1 MYRKADGVSGFL
13 TAAFLQSDKLL
24 KGATVHQTVFVGTT
38 WLNSDASR
46 LHGSFL
52 EREGG
57 NPVSSWTD
65 YVSYQGKSSRQ
76 VGERRKRNISC
87 CLAIKSMAR
96 NGFWW
101 GIGWPTAR
109 RPSVLTHNENEF
121 TRLRSKTNWKGHAW
135 NAAKCYSINW
145 LDHIL
150 NSHLARN
157 LNHIKKDVSDENWG
171 KNNLAICSSHNWQ
184 FTCSLLFFFSWL
196 LYPFPDHSKAA
207 GADPSC
213 TWAKPAYNPEWIIS
227 STQGPVWAFGGA
239 APKGVPVPPPALV
252 SLGLGLK
259 MLYFSAKSTTDWATI
274 TAVPEQQT
282 GRYDM
287 CLLTGWPDI

>member
-24 KGATVHQTVFVGTT
+24 KGATVHQTVFVGAT
-38 WLNSDASR
+38 WLNSDALR

-52 EREGG
+52 EREEG

-65 YVSYQGKSSRQ
+65 YASYQGKSSRQ
-76 VGERRKRNISC
+76 VGERRKHNISC

-109 RPSVLTHNENEF
+109 RPSVLTHNESEF
-121 TRLRSKTNWKGHAW
+121 ILLESKANWKGHAR

-150 NSHLARN
+150 NSHLARI
-157 LNHIKKDVSDENWG
+157 LNQIKKMFQMRIGE
-171 KNNLAICSSHNWQ
+171 
-184 FTCSLLFFFSWL
+184 
-196 LYPFPDHSKAA
+196 
-207 GADPSC
+207 
-213 TWAKPAYNPEWIIS
+213 
-227 STQGPVWAFGGA
+227 
-239 APKGVPVPPPALV
+239 
-252 SLGLGLK
+252 K
-259 MLYFSAKSTTDWATI
+259 MI
-274 TAVPEQQT
+274 
-282 GRYDM
+282 
-287 CLLTGWPDI
+287 